1 MKRSLFLSLA
11 AGLLTSL
18 TLVGPSHA
26 GSTLVTTSTSFDI
39 TAPAG
44 TTVTDLVISYT
55 PVDSITNLQVVTSSG
70 LGTPTLVADGAGANT
85 VEVDFAATSTGSI
98 TFTFDTSASASSV
111 ASLTLTPTF
120 SGQSST
126 IKGASTTLNVSAA
139 GVSTPEPN
147 SIALLGIGMTGF
159 LAFRRLFKRPSVA

>member
-1 MKRSLFLSLA
+1 MKRSIFLSLA

-55 PVDSITNLQVVTSSG
+55 PVDTITNLTVVTSTG

-85 VEVDFAATSTGSI
+85 VEVDFAATSSGSI
-98 TFTFDTSASASSV
+98 TFTFDTSAAASSV

-126 IKGASTTLNVSAA
+126 IKGASTTLSVSAV
-139 GVSTPEPN
+139 GVPEPT
-147 SIALLGIGMTGF
+147 SMALLGIGMTGF

>member
-55 PVDSITNLQVVTSSG
+55 PVDAITNLTVVSSTG
-70 LGTPTLVADGAGANT
+70 LGTPTLVADSPGANQ
-85 VEVDFAATSTGSI
+85 VEVDFGATSSGSI
-98 TFTFDTSASASSV
+98 VFTFQTSASPGSV
-111 ASLTLTPTF
+111 ASLFLTPTF
-120 SGQSST
+120 SGQSSNIT
-126 IKGASTTLNVSAA
+126 GATTSLNVTAA
-139 GVSTPEPN
+139 AISTPEP
-147 SIALLGIGMTGF
+147 SSVALLGIGITGF

>member
-1 MKRSLFLSLA
+1 MKRSIFLSLA

-55 PVDSITNLQVVTSSG
+55 PVDAITNLNVVTSTG

-85 VEVDFAATSTGSI
+85 VEVDFAATSSGSI
-98 TFTFDTSASASSV
+98 TFTFDTSAAPGSV

-126 IKGASTTLNVSAA
+126 IKGASTTLNVTAV
-139 GVSTPEPN
+139 GVAEPT
-147 SIALLGIGMTGF
+147 SMALLGIGMTGF